1 MGRALW
7 LNERNRD
14 VSPIITTKP
23 ASRDVGLAWKVGRGN
38 GTVNRQQLQATLREQ
53 NIRDNAYDL
62 NGGHMPETYTLSER
76 DDRWVVYYSERGL
89 ESGKR
94 EFATESEAC
103 QNLLNQIM
111 NDPTTRH

>member
-1 MGRALW
+1 M
-7 LNERNRD
+7 
-14 VSPIITTKP
+14 
-23 ASRDVGLAWKVGRGN
+23 
-38 GTVNRQQLQATLREQ
+38 NRQQLQATLREQ

-62 NGGHMPETYTLSER
+62 NGGHMPETYTLGER
-76 DDRWVVYYSERGL
+76 GDRWLVYYSERGL

-103 QNLLNQIM
+103 QNLLSQIM